1 MVSTHQGLG
10 FAPGLDP
17 LGFRAVLSVFLVR
30 DQACQSSPSTSCAGL
45 APTPN
50 RIFSKKARE
59 PYIPIST
66 TCALRIALH
75 PPSFLDRD
83 LGYAAMLSPS
93 ARFASRCILGHSW
106 VVTSD
111 TPRCFQRCFL
121 VVAMVLCIVS
131 RRCRPASRIGG
142 WVRWVVGIDA
152 YAVPEDTINPKP

>member
-1 MVSTHQGLG
+1 M
-10 FAPGLDP
+10 
-17 LGFRAVLSVFLVR
+17 FLAR
-30 DQACQSSPSTSCAGL
+30 DQACQTIPSTSCAGL
-45 APTPN
+45 TPTPN

-93 ARFASRCILGHSW
+93 ARFASRCILGQSW

-111 TPRCFQRCFL
+111 TPRCYQRCFL
-121 VVAMVLCIVS
+121 VVAIVMWIVTVVADRPPESEVGFDGWWVLTRTLC
-131 RRCRPASRIGG
+131 
-142 WVRWVVGIDA
+142 
-152 YAVPEDTINPKP
+152 PKKP